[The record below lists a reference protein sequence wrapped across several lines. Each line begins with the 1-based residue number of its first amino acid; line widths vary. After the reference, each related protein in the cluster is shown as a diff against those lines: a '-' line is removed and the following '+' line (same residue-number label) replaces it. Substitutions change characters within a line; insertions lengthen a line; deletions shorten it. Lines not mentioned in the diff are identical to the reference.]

1 MLFLHKRREMY
12 FLAKGLDKFGIAN
25 EWKMECLYFT
35 NCFPRKI
42 ESLC

>member
-1 MLFLHKRREMY
+1 MLFCIKGEKY
-12 FLAKGLDKFGIAN
+12 TFLAKGLDKFGIAN

-42 ESLC
+42 ESLY